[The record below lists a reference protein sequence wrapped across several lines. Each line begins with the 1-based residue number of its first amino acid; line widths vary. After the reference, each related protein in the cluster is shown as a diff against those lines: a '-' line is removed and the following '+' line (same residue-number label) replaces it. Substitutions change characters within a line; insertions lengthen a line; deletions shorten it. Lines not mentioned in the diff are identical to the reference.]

1 MLQFRILS
9 FLLGALF
16 AFGCGPP
23 PIVGPQPGAA
33 IQGLNLSGKWYS
45 DQFQDMKIAQTANKV
60 SGSYAGKGPEHKGT
74 FRGSIQGDL
83 IRIDWMQPGSPV
95 SAVMPL
101 RGKAWL
107 RILKNGT
114 FLDGR
119 WGYDGSAENG
129 GRWAAEK
136 SQYQ

>member
-1 MLQFRILS
+1 MLHFRIALVLLS
-9 FLLGALF
+9 ALF

-23 PIVGPQPGAA
+23 PKAGPVAGRA
-33 IQGLNLSGKWYS
+33 IPQLKMSGKWYS
-45 DQFQDMKIAQTANKV
+45 DQFQNMKVVQVGKKV
-60 SGSYAGKGPEHKGT
+60 TGSYEGKGPEHKGT
-74 FRGSIQGDL
+74 FRGVIEGDL
-83 IRIDWMQPGSPV
+83 LRIDWVQPGNPV

-107 RILKNGT
+107 RILKNGE
-114 FLDGR
+114 FMDGM
-119 WGYDGSAENG
+119 WGYDDSTDNG